1 MCTSISTA
9 IVPIMKNN
17 ANPSNPPP
25 SSKKALKITGIPAFQ
40 DNYLWLIDDGEY
52 AVAVDPGDAQP
63 ILDEINK
70 RNLTLASILVTHHHA
85 DHIGGIDTL
94 LKHYSVPVIGPAD
107 SRIPQVTQ
115 RVVDGETYTLLG
127 QTAQVI
133 EVPGHT
139 LHHIAY
145 FINQPNSFGA
155 PLLFCGDTLFAAGC
169 GRVFEGTFAQ
179 MRHSLAKLRELPEST
194 RIYCAHEYTQAN
206 LAFALAVEPKNKALQ
221 QRIKNVNELR
231 AAGYPSIPSILA
243 DELGTNPFLRY
254 DTDPVISAAGRRTN
268 TNFDAHNNG
277 VKYDHDVIFAVIRQW
292 KDTF

>member
-1 MCTSISTA
+1 
-9 IVPIMKNN
+9 MKND
-17 ANPSNPPP
+17 ANPSNPAP
-25 SSKKALKITGIPAFQ
+25 SSKPTLRVTGIPAFQ
-40 DNYLWLIDDGEY
+40 DNYLWLIDDGEH

-63 ILDEINK
+63 VLDELNK
-70 RNLTLASILVTHHHA
+70 RNLTLTSILVTHHHA
-85 DHIGGIDTL
+85 DHIGGIDAL

-107 SRIPQVTQ
+107 SRIPQLTQ
-115 RVVDGETYTLLG
+115 RVADGETYTLLG

-145 FINQPNSFGA
+145 FINQPNAFGA

-169 GRVFEGTFAQ
+169 GRVFEGTFTQ
-179 MRHSLAKLRELPEST
+179 MRQSLAKLRELPEST

-206 LAFALAVEPKNKALQ
+206 LAFALAVEPQNKLLH
-221 QRIKNVNELR
+221 QRIESVNELR
-231 AAGYPSIPSILA
+231 AAGLPSIPSILA

-254 DTDPVISAAGRRTN
+254 DNDAVIAAAVRRTN
-268 TNFDAHNNG
+268 TRLDAHNSE

-292 KDTF
+292 KDIF